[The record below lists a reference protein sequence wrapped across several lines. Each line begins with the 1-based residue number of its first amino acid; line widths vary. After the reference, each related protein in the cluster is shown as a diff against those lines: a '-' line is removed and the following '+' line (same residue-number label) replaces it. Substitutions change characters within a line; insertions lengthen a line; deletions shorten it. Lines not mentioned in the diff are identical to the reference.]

1 MQIIKGKLFYLL
13 FSEVFIIFYLYEK
26 NKWQLNIC
34 PNRYVNL
41 FIPNNFM
48 NALMLFISIS

>member
-34 PNRYVNL
+34 PNGYINL